1 MKKLYKEREIELKNH
16 LIKLLPKGE
25 TVYGITRSVSASG
38 MSRKIDFYAFENN
51 KPMFLTG
58 YFAELLGYT
67 LPQRGFGGIKVS
79 GCGMDMIFHIVSQVG
94 YKLYDDENV
103 LKSSQL

>member
-1 MKKLYKEREIELKNH
+1 MKKLSEERKNELKNH

-25 TVYGITRSVSASG
+25 TVYGIVRSVSASG

-51 KPMFLTG
+51 KPMYLTG

-67 LPQRGFGGIKVS
+67 LPQRGFGGIRVN
-79 GCGMDMIFHIVSQVG
+79 GCGMDMIFHIVSQVS
-94 YKLYDDENV
+94 YKLYNGENV
-103 LKSSQL
+103 LSSGQL